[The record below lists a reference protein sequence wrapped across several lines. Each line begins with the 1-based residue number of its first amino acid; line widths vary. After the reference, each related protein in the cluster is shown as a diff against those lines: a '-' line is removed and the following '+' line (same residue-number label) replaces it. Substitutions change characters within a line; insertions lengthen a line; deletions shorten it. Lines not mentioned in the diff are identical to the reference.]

1 MIQQR
6 LLIDPVPG
14 LEVEKTA
21 SVTDEGDGFVGA
33 GDVINYT
40 ITVRNIGNVTLT
52 GLTVSDTLTDGNS
65 STLNMS
71 TGPSFSGSDA
81 GSNSG
86 MLLAG
91 ETATYI
97 AYYIISDAAA
107 ATGRIVNIAQATASS
122 PGQSNDVTDISDDP
136 NTAEENDATAV
147 EINPTP
153 EIQIT
158 KSVSV
163 QDINSSGDNDI
174 GDIVTYTILVE
185 NTGSVP
191 LTNIIITDTF
201 TDGNG
206 GVLNLTGP
214 ELTANTVGSSTSTL
228 AVGGIL
234 TYTATYTIQQAAA
247 YTGSIVNVANVTAS
261 SPGNNGDITDVSDDP
276 NTAEPNDATTIE
288 TFPRASFEVVK
299 TFSIT
304 QNDGNTNNNA
314 NDQINYV
321 ITITNTGSVTISD
334 LNLNDSITD
343 GNGGNLALSSGP
355 TFSGATAGS
364 TSTNLAVSGVVSYT
378 ATYVISQDAANTGRI
393 INSVTVVGSTPA
405 GSGDISDVSD
415 NGDDNDG
422 NTTNDSTIVETISDV
437 SVQITKSSSV
447 VDVNS
452 NGKTDTGDQIN
463 YTIVLT
469 NTGNALLSDISISD
483 TLTDGAGNTLSLTTA
498 PTFVSASAGS
508 TSVTLEAGDQAT
520 FSASYV
526 IEQSAANT
534 GSVINRATV
543 TASSP
548 GNTNDVTDTSDD
560 PNTAEADDATIVSIT
575 PTPAVEVTKTVAVVE
590 NGDGDLGLGDTVRY
604 TIVIENK
611 GNVPLTSIVI
621 SDTFT
626 DSLGN
631 VMSLTTTPSF
641 DFSDLGSNEGSIAPG
656 EKAYYIAT
664 FEVDQASID
673 AGGLLNQATVT
684 VSSTGG
690 QVSDTSDDGIDGDG
704 NTVDDVT
711 ELVIDHDPVIL
722 VTKTASVNDIDSDGN
737 NLNDVIT
744 YTITVENQGNVTLN
758 DLTLTDT
765 LTDGNDQGL
774 TLDSGPTFVSATA
787 SSTSTTLQVGGTA
800 TFTAVYT
807 IDQQA
812 VDSGRV
818 LNSALGVA
826 SSPSGNSDTSD
837 TSDDGDDSDGD
848 IDDDPTIV
856 TLTATP
862 SIDVSKSA
870 SLVDPNNNGAD
881 LGDTIVYTITVTNT
895 GDLTLTGV
903 GISDTITDG
912 NGGALSL
919 SSGPTLTSGNAAS
932 LDVGASLTYSATFVI
947 NQPAVDSGSVI
958 NVANITASSPGQTRN
973 VSGTSDDPDT
983 IAQDDPTVVTISSN
997 PLIEVLKSVQ
1007 ITDNGDGVTGKG
1019 DIARYTITVQNTG
1032 DITLN
1037 NITVSD
1043 TLTDLNGNTLNL
1055 DSGPSFSGSDQ
1066 GSAQGSLKPSE
1077 TATYIGLYII
1087 NQSAVDNGGISNVA
1101 QAISGSVS
1109 DTSDDPNTAEA
1120 DDATVTTITASPSLE
1135 VTKSAI
1141 VTDNDQDGA
1150 TGAGDIINYTITVR
1164 NTGNI
1169 TLSGITISD
1178 TLTDGLGN
1186 SLTLGNPGGNPQYSS
1201 TSMGSAVGTIKPE
1214 ETQTYTAFYVIS
1226 PSAAGTSKIVNS
1238 AIVTAS
1244 SPGQTNN
1251 VSDTSDDPNTAE
1263 ADDATEVSITP
1274 NPSIEAT
1281 KTQVVSDTNG
1291 SGLNDTGDIIIYT
1304 IEIENTGNVT
1314 LTSISL
1320 DDTITDHN
1328 GNALSLDG
1336 GPTFVSSSN
1345 GSPAGTLGSAE
1356 IATYTAS
1363 YTIGSAAA
1371 YSGSVRNRV
1380 IVTSSSPGNTDDVID
1395 ISDNGD
1401 DDDGNRFNDFTV
1413 VQTTAQASIEVIKT
1427 ATVSD
1432 TNANN
1437 LTDAG
1442 DIIIYQ
1448 VGVTNTGGVNL
1459 DSLTFTDNLTDGNGG
1474 ALNLD
1479 APLTFVSA
1487 TTSSTS
1493 TTIVPSGVVTYTAN
1507 YTIANDASYTG
1518 SIVNSAEA
1526 RANVEG
1532 TNNQVND
1539 QSDDPTTPQANDP
1552 TEVAIDPVPGLEVE
1566 KTASVTDEGDG
1577 FVGAGDVINYT
1588 ITVRNIG
1595 NVTLTGLTVSDTL
1608 TDGEWG

>member
-1 MIQQR
+1 M
-6 LLIDPVPG
+6 
-14 LEVEKTA
+14 
-21 SVTDEGDGFVGA
+21 
-33 GDVINYT
+33 
-40 ITVRNIGNVTLT
+40 
-52 GLTVSDTLTDGNS
+52 
-65 STLNMS
+65 
-71 TGPSFSGSDA
+71 
-81 GSNSG
+81 
-86 MLLAG
+86 
-91 ETATYI
+91 
-97 AYYIISDAAA
+97 
-107 ATGRIVNIAQATASS
+107 
-122 PGQSNDVTDISDDP
+122 
-136 NTAEENDATAV
+136 
-147 EINPTP
+147 
-153 EIQIT
+153 
-158 KSVSV
+158 
-163 QDINSSGDNDI
+163 
-174 GDIVTYTILVE
+174 
-185 NTGSVP
+185 
-191 LTNIIITDTF
+191 
-201 TDGNG
+201 
-206 GVLNLTGP
+206 
-214 ELTANTVGSSTSTL
+214 
-228 AVGGIL
+228 
-234 TYTATYTIQQAAA
+234 
-247 YTGSIVNVANVTAS
+247 
-261 SPGNNGDITDVSDDP
+261 
-276 NTAEPNDATTIE
+276 
-288 TFPRASFEVVK
+288 
-299 TFSIT
+299 
-304 QNDGNTNNNA
+304 
-314 NDQINYV
+314 
-321 ITITNTGSVTISD
+321 
-334 LNLNDSITD
+334 
-343 GNGGNLALSSGP
+343 
-355 TFSGATAGS
+355 
-364 TSTNLAVSGVVSYT
+364 
-378 ATYVISQDAANTGRI
+378 
-393 INSVTVVGSTPA
+393 
-405 GSGDISDVSD
+405 
-415 NGDDNDG
+415 
-422 NTTNDSTIVETISDV
+422 
-437 SVQITKSSSV
+437 
-447 VDVNS
+447 
-452 NGKTDTGDQIN
+452 
-463 YTIVLT
+463 
-469 NTGNALLSDISISD
+469 
-483 TLTDGAGNTLSLTTA
+483 
-498 PTFVSASAGS
+498 
-508 TSVTLEAGDQAT
+508 
-520 FSASYV
+520 
-526 IEQSAANT
+526 
-534 GSVINRATV
+534 
-543 TASSP
+543 
-548 GNTNDVTDTSDD
+548 
-560 PNTAEADDATIVSIT
+560 
-575 PTPAVEVTKTVAVVE
+575 
-590 NGDGDLGLGDTVRY
+590 
-604 TIVIENK
+604 
-611 GNVPLTSIVI
+611 
-621 SDTFT
+621 
-626 DSLGN
+626 
-631 VMSLTTTPSF
+631 
-641 DFSDLGSNEGSIAPG
+641 
-656 EKAYYIAT
+656 
-664 FEVDQASID
+664 
-673 AGGLLNQATVT
+673 
-684 VSSTGG
+684 
-690 QVSDTSDDGIDGDG
+690 
-704 NTVDDVT
+704 
-711 ELVIDHDPVIL
+711 
-722 VTKTASVNDIDSDGN
+722 
-737 NLNDVIT
+737 
-744 YTITVENQGNVTLN
+744 
-758 DLTLTDT
+758 
-765 LTDGNDQGL
+765 
-774 TLDSGPTFVSATA
+774 
-787 SSTSTTLQVGGTA
+787 
-800 TFTAVYT
+800 
-807 IDQQA
+807 
-812 VDSGRV
+812 
-818 LNSALGVA
+818 NSAVGVA

-848 IDDDPTIV
+848 IDDDSTIV

-919 SSGPTLTSGNAAS
+919 SSGPTLTAGNAAS

-947 NQPAVDSGSVI
+947 NQQAVDSGSVI

-983 IAQDDPTVVTISSN
+983 VAQDDPTVVTISSN

-1178 TLTDGLGN
+1178 TLTDGSGN

-1413 VQTTAQASIEVIKT
+1413 AQTTAQASVEVIKT

-1432 TNANN
+1432 TNANG

-1518 SIVNSAEA
+1518 SILNSAEA

-1608 TDGEWG
+1608 TDGNGDTLIFK